1 MGPVA
6 VPAGA
11 CCVTGT
17 VDEAQVAKLTREYGP
32 IEREHHVLHVSAESE
47 KWWRDVR
54 AKGRQSEVILALRR
68 PGDRVLLH
76 TKTFYPLGVY
86 RLTSGGVKPGEKIKK
101 AVRREGYEE
110 LGLEVHVER
119 FLGVITYAIQ
129 HDDET
134 IPFASYVFVVSGD
147 GEPHPTD
154 PDEPISGYR
163 EVLWTDLPAVA
174 DALEAVPPDWI
185 DWGRFRAIGH
195 RFVGRLV
202 LGCSNPGKPG
212 GSNP

>member
-1 MGPVA
+1 M
-6 VPAGA
+6 
-11 CCVTGT
+11 TGI
-17 VDEAQVAKLTREYGP
+17 VDEDQVAKLTRKYGP
-32 IEREHHVLHVSAESE
+32 IDREHHTLHVSAESE

-54 AKGRQSEVILALRR
+54 AKGRQSEVILALQR
-68 PGDRVLLH
+68 PGNQVLLH
-76 TKTFYPLGVY
+76 TKTFYPPGVY

-101 AVRREGYEE
+101 AVRREALEE

-134 IPFASYVFVVSGD
+134 IPFASYVFLISGD

-163 EVLWTDLPAVA
+163 EVAWTDLPAVA

-195 RFVGRLV
+195 RFVGRSV
-202 LGCSNPGKPG
+202 LGCSSPGKPG
-212 GSNP
+212 GTNP